1 MLKIAMAVS
10 IDYLPE
16 FERRAKILAKRYRSF
31 PSDYQLLLDELEA
44 NPFVG
49 TSLGSGVYKVRMSI
63 SSKNRGK
70 SGGAR
75 VLTYAIA
82 QEVDNVT
89 VTLMTIYDKSE
100 ISNVSDAYIKS
111 LIQEIKK

>member
-1 MLKIAMAVS
+1 MAVS

-49 TSLGSGVYKVRMSI
+49 TSLCNGVNKVRMSI
-63 SSKNRGK
+63 SSKKRGK

-75 VLTYAIA
+75 VLTYASA

>member
-1 MLKIAMAVS
+1 MAVS

-49 TSLGSGVYKVRMSI
+49 TSLGNGVYKVRMSI
-63 SSKNRGK
+63 SSKKRGK